1 MNLLVRVGNVNRV
14 STAVGEFARRGF
26 ESPSSAA
33 RLWQDWSTR
42 IGTEPPVPL
51 QAFTRAADRDQAL
64 ECLVGIGEREPELL
78 SRIAAAPDW
87 LDRVLLVLGGSSVL
101 ARFLVRNP
109 EELQVLASEPGPR
122 RTGWREH
129 IRSRALDES
138 GCIDANRLRR
148 ANHAALV
155 QIAARDLA
163 SEDPVALVDDIAAEL
178 SHVADAVLECA
189 LECARAE
196 IPGSSCVRLA
206 VIAMGKTGAEEL
218 NYVSDVDVIHI
229 AEPAGGA
236 SHEEAMRVGAKVAAA
251 VARIC
256 SAHTSEGTIWPVD
269 AALRPEGKAGPLVR
283 SLESCATY
291 YATWAKNWEFQAL
304 LKARP
309 AAGDQELGQAF
320 CDLVSPLV
328 WEAAQRPGFLSE
340 VRAMRNRVISLI
352 PAKEVDREIKLGA
365 GGLRDTEFTVQLL
378 QLVHGRGDER
388 VRARGTFDALRSLVA
403 FGYIGRVEGAEMAEA
418 YRIQRVLE
426 HRVQLRRLRRTHLV
440 PDDDPGWVHLARTI
454 GRTPDKVKA
463 MWRASTRAVG
473 KLQQRIFFSPLLDAV
488 SAIPTAEL
496 RLSTDAAQ
504 ERLRVLG
511 FEDARAALGH
521 IQALT
526 NGSTRAVEIQRQ
538 LMPAMLGWFAEGPN
552 PDYGLLAFR
561 QLSEALG
568 TSSWYLRAL
577 RDEGWMAQRLARIA
591 SSSRYV
597 VNLLMRAPQMVQ
609 MLASSKNLDL
619 RERELLSRSM
629 SRDIGRASDRA
640 AAVTSVRA
648 LRRSELCRIAL
659 ADVLGTADVTTVGLA
674 LSDLAG
680 ATLDAALELVR
691 REVEAPPVGVIG
703 MGRWGGCE
711 LGYASD
717 IDAMFV
723 IPDGSGP
730 EEQAAATRLVRMACD
745 LVGKP
750 GPDPAMVVDADL
762 RPEGKGG
769 PLVRTVSSYL
779 AYYAKWASVWE
790 AQALLRALPAAGEQ
804 ELASAVLTELEGLR
818 YPRDGLTTA
827 QVAEI
832 RRLKSRMETER
843 IPRGMDKERHL
854 KLGPGGLSDVE
865 WAVQLLQLQHA
876 GISPTM
882 RTCSTLGAIDAA
894 EQLELLTAEQATDL
908 RDAWLHVSRVR
919 NAIMLVRGRPSDAL
933 PIDYREQSA
942 VAELAGYGPGQHSRL
957 VDDTS
962 RIMRRALWVVN
973 RVFWGA
979 PPEE

>member
-1 MNLLVRVGNVNRV
+1 MNRV
-14 STAVGEFARRGF
+14 STTVGEFARRGF
-26 ESPSSAA
+26 EHPGNAA
-33 RLWQDWSTR
+33 RTWQDWRARLES
-42 IGTEPPVPL
+42 EPPVPL
-51 QAFTRAADRDQAL
+51 HAFSRAADRDQAL
-64 ECLVGIGEREPELL
+64 ECMVGIGEREPAVLA
-78 SRIAAAPDW
+78 RIAVTPEW

-101 ARFLVRNP
+101 ARFLVKNP
-109 EELQVLASEPGPR
+109 GELEALATARGPR
-122 RTGWREH
+122 RDGWKKY
-129 IRSRALDES
+129 IRSRATDES
-138 GCIDANRLRR
+138 GQVDADLLRR

-155 QIAARDLA
+155 QVASRDLA
-163 SEDPVALVDDIAAEL
+163 SEDPLSLVDDIAAEL
-178 SHVADAVLECA
+178 SHVTDAVLECA

-196 IPGSSCVRLA
+196 VPGSSSVRIA
-206 VIAMGKTGAEEL
+206 VVAMGKAGAEEL
-218 NYVSDVDVIHI
+218 NYISDVDVIYV
-229 AEPAGGA
+229 AEPNDGGD
-236 SHEEAMRVGAKVAAA
+236 HDEAMRVGTKVCAAM
-251 VARIC
+251 ARIC
-256 SAHTSEGTIWPVD
+256 SAHTSEGTIWPID
-269 AALRPEGKAGPLVR
+269 AALRPEGNAGPLVR
-283 SLESCATY
+283 SLASCAIY
-291 YATWAKNWEFQAL
+291 YGKWAKNWEFQAL

-309 AAGDQELGQAF
+309 AAGDRELGQAF
-320 CDLVSPLV
+320 CDMVSPLV
-328 WEAAQRPGFLSE
+328 WEAAQRPGFLPD

-352 PAKEVDREIKLGA
+352 PAKEADREIKLGV

-388 VRARGTFDALRSLVA
+388 VRARGTFDALRALVA
-403 FGYIGRVEGAEMAEA
+403 FGYIGRDDGADMARA
-418 YRIQRVLE
+418 YRFQRVLE
-426 HRVQLRRLRRTHLV
+426 HRVQLRRMRRTHLV
-440 PDDDPGWVHLARTI
+440 PDDEPGWTHLARAI
-454 GRTPDKVKA
+454 GKTPDEVKD
-463 MWRASTRAVG
+463 MWRASTRAVE

-511 FEDARAALGH
+511 FEDARSALGH

-577 RDEGWMAQRLARIA
+577 RDEGWMAQRLAHIA

-597 VNLLMRAPQMVQ
+597 VNLLMRAPEMVQ
-609 MLASSKNLDL
+609 MLAHSENLEL
-619 RERELLSRSM
+619 RPRDLLSRSM
-629 SRDIGRASDRA
+629 SRDIERASDRA
-640 AAVTSVRA
+640 AAVASVRA

-659 ADVLGTADVTTVGLA
+659 ADVLGAADVTTVGLA

-680 ATLDAALELVR
+680 ATLDAALELAR

-703 MGRWGGCE
+703 MGRWSGCE

-717 IDAMFV
+717 TDAMFV

-730 EEQAAATRLVRMACD
+730 EEQAAATRLVRLACD

-750 GPDPAMVVDADL
+750 GPEPAMVVDAGL

-779 AYYAKWASVWE
+779 TYYAKWSSVWE
-790 AQALLRALPAAGEQ
+790 AQALLRARPAAGEQ
-804 ELASAVLTELEGLR
+804 ELASAVLGELGGLR
-818 YPRDGLTTA
+818 YPDGGLTTA

-832 RRLKSRMETER
+832 RRLKSRMENER

-854 KLGPGGLSDVE
+854 KLGSGGLSDVE

-876 GISPTM
+876 GTRSAL
-882 RTCSTLGAIDAA
+882 RTPSTLQAIDAA
-894 EQLELLTAEQATDL
+894 EGLELLTAEQAVDL
-908 RDAWLHVSRVR
+908 REGWLHVSRVR
-919 NAIMLVRGRPSDAL
+919 NAIMLVRGRPGDAL
-933 PIDYREQSA
+933 PVDYREQSA
-942 VAELAGYGPGQHSRL
+942 VAELAGYGPGQRSRL
-957 VDDTS
+957 VDDTI
-962 RIMRRALWVVN
+962 RVMRRASKVVN
-973 RVFWGA
+973 RVFWDEM
-979 PPEE
+979 PEE

>member
-1 MNLLVRVGNVNRV
+1 MNRV
-14 STAVGEFARRGF
+14 NTTVGEFARRGF
-26 ESPSSAA
+26 EHPGNAA
-33 RLWQDWSTR
+33 RTWQDWRARLES
-42 IGTEPPVPL
+42 EPPVPL
-51 QAFTRAADRDQAL
+51 HAFSRAADRDQAL
-64 ECLVGIGEREPELL
+64 ECMVGIGEREPAVLA
-78 SRIAAAPDW
+78 RIAVTPEW

-101 ARFLVRNP
+101 ARFLVKNP
-109 EELQVLASEPGPR
+109 GELEALATARGPR
-122 RTGWREH
+122 RDGWKKY
-129 IRSRALDES
+129 IRSRATDES
-138 GCIDANRLRR
+138 GQVDADLLRR

-155 QIAARDLA
+155 QVASRDLA
-163 SEDPVALVDDIAAEL
+163 SEDPLSLVDDIAAEL
-178 SHVADAVLECA
+178 SHVTDAVLECA

-196 IPGSSCVRLA
+196 VPGSSSVRIA
-206 VIAMGKTGAEEL
+206 VVAMGKAGAEEL
-218 NYVSDVDVIHI
+218 NYISDVDVIYV
-229 AEPAGGA
+229 AEPTDGGD
-236 SHEEAMRVGAKVAAA
+236 HDEAMRVGTKVCAAM
-251 VARIC
+251 ARIC
-256 SAHTSEGTIWPVD
+256 SAHTSEGTIWPID
-269 AALRPEGKAGPLVR
+269 AALRPEGNAGPLVR
-283 SLESCATY
+283 SLASCAIY
-291 YATWAKNWEFQAL
+291 YGKWAKNWEFQAL

-309 AAGDQELGQAF
+309 AAGDRELGQAF
-320 CDLVSPLV
+320 CDMVSPLV
-328 WEAAQRPGFLSE
+328 WEAAQRPGFLPD

-352 PAKEVDREIKLGA
+352 PAKEADREIKLGV

-388 VRARGTFDALRSLVA
+388 VRARGTFDALRALVA
-403 FGYIGRVEGAEMAEA
+403 FGYIGRDDGADMARA
-418 YRIQRVLE
+418 YRFQRVLE
-426 HRVQLRRLRRTHLV
+426 HRVQLRRMRRTHLV
-440 PDDDPGWVHLARTI
+440 PDDEPGWTHLARAI
-454 GRTPDKVKA
+454 GKTPDEVKD
-463 MWRASTRAVG
+463 MWRASTRAVE

-511 FEDARAALGH
+511 FEDARSALGH

-577 RDEGWMAQRLARIA
+577 RDEGWMAQRLAHIA

-597 VNLLMRAPQMVQ
+597 VNLLMRAPEMVQ
-609 MLASSKNLDL
+609 MLAHSENLEL
-619 RERELLSRSM
+619 RPRDLLSRSM
-629 SRDIGRASDRA
+629 SRDIERASDRA
-640 AAVTSVRA
+640 AAVASVRA

-659 ADVLGTADVTTVGLA
+659 ADVLGAADVTTVGLA

-680 ATLDAALELVR
+680 ATLDAALELAR

-703 MGRWGGCE
+703 MGRWSGCE

-717 IDAMFV
+717 TDAMFV

-730 EEQAAATRLVRMACD
+730 EEQAAATRLVRLACD

-750 GPDPAMVVDADL
+750 GPEPAMVVDAGL

-779 AYYAKWASVWE
+779 TYYAKWSSVWE
-790 AQALLRALPAAGEQ
+790 AQALLRARPAAGEQ
-804 ELASAVLTELEGLR
+804 ELASAVLGELGGLR
-818 YPRDGLTTA
+818 YPDGGLTTA

-832 RRLKSRMETER
+832 RRLKSRMENER

-854 KLGPGGLSDVE
+854 KLGSGGLSDVE

-876 GISPTM
+876 GTRSAL
-882 RTCSTLGAIDAA
+882 RTPSTLQAIDAA
-894 EQLELLTAEQATDL
+894 EGLELLTAEQAADL
-908 RDAWLHVSRVR
+908 REGWLHVSRVR
-919 NAIMLVRGRPSDAL
+919 NAIMLVRGRPGDAL
-933 PIDYREQSA
+933 PVDYREQSA
-942 VAELAGYGPGQHSRL
+942 VAELAGYGPGQRSRL
-957 VDDTS
+957 VDDTI
-962 RIMRRALWVVN
+962 RVMRRASKVVN
-973 RVFWGA
+973 RVFWDEM
-979 PPEE
+979 PEE

>member
-1 MNLLVRVGNVNRV
+1 MNRV
-14 STAVGEFARRGF
+14 STTVGEFARRGF
-26 ESPSSAA
+26 EHPGNAA
-33 RLWQDWSTR
+33 RTWQDWRERLDS
-42 IGTEPPVPL
+42 EPPVPL
-51 QAFTRAADRDQAL
+51 HAFSRAADRDQAL
-64 ECLVGIGEREPELL
+64 ECMVGIGEREPALL
-78 SRIAAAPDW
+78 ARIAVAPEW
-87 LDRVLLVLGGSSVL
+87 LERALLVLGGSSVL

-109 EELQVLASEPGPR
+109 GELEALETAPGPR
-122 RTGWREH
+122 REGWKEY
-129 IRSRALDES
+129 IRSRAVDES
-138 GCIDANRLRR
+138 GQVDADLLRR

-163 SEDPVALVDDIAAEL
+163 SEDPLFLVDDIAAEL

-189 LECARAE
+189 LERARAE
-196 IPGSSCVRLA
+196 VPGSSSVRIA
-206 VIAMGKTGAEEL
+206 VVAMGKAGAEEL
-218 NYVSDVDVIHI
+218 NYISDVDVIHI
-229 AEPAGGA
+229 AEPVDGGD
-236 SHEEAMRVGAKVAAA
+236 HDEAMRLGTKVCAAM
-251 VARIC
+251 ARIC

-269 AALRPEGKAGPLVR
+269 AALRPEGNAGPLVR
-283 SLESCATY
+283 SLASCAAY
-291 YATWAKNWEFQAL
+291 YGKWAKNWEFQAL

-309 AAGDQELGQAF
+309 AAGDRELGQAF
-320 CDLVSPLV
+320 CDMVSPLV
-328 WEAAQRPGFLSE
+328 WEAAQRPGFLPD

-352 PAKEVDREIKLGA
+352 PTKEADREIKLGV

-388 VRARGTFDALRSLVA
+388 VRARGTFEALRALVA
-403 FGYIGRVEGAEMAEA
+403 FGYIGREDGADMATA
-418 YRIQRVLE
+418 YRFQRVLE

-440 PDDDPGWVHLARTI
+440 PDDEPGWTHLARTT
-454 GRTPDKVKA
+454 GRTPDEVRD
-463 MWRASTRAVG
+463 MWRGSTRAVE

-577 RDEGWMAQRLARIA
+577 RDEGWMAQRLAHIA

-597 VNLLMRAPQMVQ
+597 VNLLMRAPEMVQ
-609 MLASSKNLDL
+609 MLARSENLEL
-619 RERELLSRSM
+619 RPRELLSRSM
-629 SRDIGRASDRA
+629 SRDIGRSSDKA
-640 AAVTSVRA
+640 AAVASVRA

-659 ADVLGTADVTTVGLA
+659 ADVLGAADVTTVGLA

-680 ATLDAALELVR
+680 ATLDAALELAR
-691 REVEAPPVGVIG
+691 REVDAPPVGVIG
-703 MGRWGGCE
+703 LGRWSGCE

-717 IDAMFV
+717 VDAMFV
-723 IPDGSGP
+723 IPDGTGV
-730 EEQAAATRLVRMACD
+730 EEQAAAIRLVRLACD
-745 LVGKP
+745 LVEKP
-750 GPDPAMVVDADL
+750 GPDPAMVVDTGL

-779 AYYAKWASVWE
+779 AYYAKWSSVWE
-790 AQALLRALPAAGEQ
+790 AQALLRARPAAGEQ
-804 ELASAVLTELEGLR
+804 ELASAVLGGLGGLR
-818 YPRDGLTTA
+818 YPDGGLSAA

-843 IPRGMDKERHL
+843 IPSGMGKERHL
-854 KLGPGGLSDVE
+854 KLGSGGLSDVE

-876 GISPTM
+876 GARPAL
-882 RTCSTLGAIDAA
+882 RTSSTLQAIDAA
-894 EQLELLTAEQATDL
+894 EGLELLTAEQATDL
-908 RDAWLHVSRVR
+908 RQGWLHVSRVR
-919 NAIMLVRGRPSDAL
+919 NAIMLVRGRPGDAL
-933 PIDYREQSA
+933 PVDYREQSA
-942 VAELAGYGPGQHSRL
+942 VAELSGYGPGQRSRL
-957 VDDTS
+957 VDDTI
-962 RIMRRALWVVN
+962 RVMRRASRVVN
-973 RVFWGA
+973 RVFWDEM
-979 PPEE
+979 PEE

>member
-1 MNLLVRVGNVNRV
+1 VNRV
-14 STAVGEFARRGF
+14 STTVGEFARRGF
-26 ESPSSAA
+26 EHPGNAA
-33 RLWQDWSTR
+33 RTWQDWRERLDS
-42 IGTEPPVPL
+42 EPPVPL
-51 QAFTRAADRDQAL
+51 HAFSRAADRDQAL
-64 ECLVGIGEREPELL
+64 ECMVGIGEREPALL
-78 SRIAAAPDW
+78 ARIAVAPEW
-87 LDRVLLVLGGSSVL
+87 LERALLVLGGSSVL

-109 EELQVLASEPGPR
+109 GELEALETAPGPR
-122 RTGWREH
+122 REGWKEY
-129 IRSRALDES
+129 IRSRAVDES
-138 GCIDANRLRR
+138 GQVDADLLRR

-163 SEDPVALVDDIAAEL
+163 SEDPLFLVDDIAAEL

-189 LECARAE
+189 LERARAE
-196 IPGSSCVRLA
+196 VPGSSSVRIA
-206 VIAMGKTGAEEL
+206 VVAMGKAGAEEL
-218 NYVSDVDVIHI
+218 NYISDVDVIHI
-229 AEPAGGA
+229 AEPVDGGD
-236 SHEEAMRVGAKVAAA
+236 HDEAMRLGTKVCAAM
-251 VARIC
+251 ARIC

-269 AALRPEGKAGPLVR
+269 AALRPEGNAGPLVR
-283 SLESCATY
+283 SLASCAAY
-291 YATWAKNWEFQAL
+291 YGKWAKNWEFQAL

-309 AAGDQELGQAF
+309 AAGDRELGQAF
-320 CDLVSPLV
+320 CDMVSPLV
-328 WEAAQRPGFLSE
+328 WEAAQRPGFLPD

-352 PAKEVDREIKLGA
+352 PTKEADREIKLGV

-388 VRARGTFDALRSLVA
+388 VRARGTFEALRALVA
-403 FGYIGRVEGAEMAEA
+403 FGYIGREDGADMATA
-418 YRIQRVLE
+418 YRFQRVLE

-440 PDDDPGWVHLARTI
+440 PDDEPGWTHLARTT
-454 GRTPDKVKA
+454 GRTPDEVRD
-463 MWRASTRAVG
+463 MWRGSTRAVE

-577 RDEGWMAQRLARIA
+577 RDEGWMAQRLAHIA

-597 VNLLMRAPQMVQ
+597 VNLLMRAPEMVQ
-609 MLASSKNLDL
+609 MLARSENLEL
-619 RERELLSRSM
+619 RPRELLSRSM
-629 SRDIGRASDRA
+629 SRDIGRSSDKA
-640 AAVTSVRA
+640 AAVASVRA

-659 ADVLGTADVTTVGLA
+659 ADVLGAADVTTVGLA

-680 ATLDAALELVR
+680 ATLDAALELAR
-691 REVEAPPVGVIG
+691 REVDAPPVGVIG
-703 MGRWGGCE
+703 LGRWSGCE

-717 IDAMFV
+717 VDAMFV
-723 IPDGSGP
+723 IPDGTGV
-730 EEQAAATRLVRMACD
+730 EEQAAAIRLVRLACD
-745 LVGKP
+745 LVEKP
-750 GPDPAMVVDADL
+750 GPDPAMVVDTGL

-779 AYYAKWASVWE
+779 AYYAKWSSVWE
-790 AQALLRALPAAGEQ
+790 AQALLRARPAAGEQ
-804 ELASAVLTELEGLR
+804 ELASAVLGGLGGLR
-818 YPRDGLTTA
+818 YPDGGLSAA

-843 IPRGMDKERHL
+843 IPSGMGKERHL
-854 KLGPGGLSDVE
+854 KLGSGGLSDVE

-876 GISPTM
+876 GARPAL
-882 RTCSTLGAIDAA
+882 RTSSTLQAIDAA
-894 EQLELLTAEQATDL
+894 EGLELLTAEQATDL
-908 RDAWLHVSRVR
+908 RQGWLHVSRVR
-919 NAIMLVRGRPSDAL
+919 NAIMLVRGRPGDAL
-933 PIDYREQSA
+933 PVDYREQSA
-942 VAELAGYGPGQHSRL
+942 VAELSGYGPGQRSRL
-957 VDDTS
+957 VDDTI
-962 RIMRRALWVVN
+962 RVMRRASRVVN
-973 RVFWGA
+973 RVFWDEM
-979 PPEE
+979 PEE

>member
-1 MNLLVRVGNVNRV
+1 M
-14 STAVGEFARRGF
+14 GEFARRGF
-26 ESPSSAA
+26 EHPGNAA
-33 RLWQDWSTR
+33 RTWQDWRERLDS
-42 IGTEPPVPL
+42 EPPVPL
-51 QAFTRAADRDQAL
+51 HAFSRAADRDQAL
-64 ECLVGIGEREPELL
+64 ECMVGIGEREPALL
-78 SRIAAAPDW
+78 ARIAVAPEW
-87 LDRVLLVLGGSSVL
+87 LERALLVLGGSSVL

-109 EELQVLASEPGPR
+109 GELEALETAPGPR
-122 RTGWREH
+122 REGWKEY
-129 IRSRALDES
+129 IRSRAVDES
-138 GCIDANRLRR
+138 GQVDADLLRR

-163 SEDPVALVDDIAAEL
+163 SEDPLFLVDDIAAEL

-189 LECARAE
+189 LERARAE
-196 IPGSSCVRLA
+196 VPGSSSVRIA
-206 VIAMGKTGAEEL
+206 VVAMGKAGAEEL
-218 NYVSDVDVIHI
+218 NYISDVDVIHI
-229 AEPAGGA
+229 AEPVDGGD
-236 SHEEAMRVGAKVAAA
+236 HDEAMRLGTKVCAAM
-251 VARIC
+251 ARIC

-269 AALRPEGKAGPLVR
+269 AALRPEGNAGPLVR
-283 SLESCATY
+283 SLASCAAY
-291 YATWAKNWEFQAL
+291 YGKWAKNWEFQAL

-309 AAGDQELGQAF
+309 AAGDRELGQAF
-320 CDLVSPLV
+320 CDMVSPLV
-328 WEAAQRPGFLSE
+328 WEAAQRPGFLPD

-352 PAKEVDREIKLGA
+352 PTKEADREIKLGV

-388 VRARGTFDALRSLVA
+388 VRARGTFEALRALVA
-403 FGYIGRVEGAEMAEA
+403 FGYIGREDGADMATA
-418 YRIQRVLE
+418 YRFQRVLE

-440 PDDDPGWVHLARTI
+440 PDDEPGWTHLARTT
-454 GRTPDKVKA
+454 GRTPDEVRD
-463 MWRASTRAVG
+463 MWRGSTRAVE

-577 RDEGWMAQRLARIA
+577 RDEGWMAQRLAHIA

-597 VNLLMRAPQMVQ
+597 VNLLMRAPEMVQ
-609 MLASSKNLDL
+609 MLARSENLEL
-619 RERELLSRSM
+619 RPRELLSRSM
-629 SRDIGRASDRA
+629 SRDIGRSSDKA
-640 AAVTSVRA
+640 AAVASVRA

-659 ADVLGTADVTTVGLA
+659 ADVLGAADVTTVGLA

-680 ATLDAALELVR
+680 ATLDAALELAR
-691 REVEAPPVGVIG
+691 REVDAPPVGVIG
-703 MGRWGGCE
+703 LGRWSGCE

-717 IDAMFV
+717 VDAMFV
-723 IPDGSGP
+723 IPDGTGV
-730 EEQAAATRLVRMACD
+730 EEQAAAIRLVRLACD
-745 LVGKP
+745 LVEKP
-750 GPDPAMVVDADL
+750 GPDPAMVVDTGL

-779 AYYAKWASVWE
+779 AYYAKWSSVWE
-790 AQALLRALPAAGEQ
+790 AQALLRARPAAGEQ
-804 ELASAVLTELEGLR
+804 ELASAVLGGLGGLR
-818 YPRDGLTTA
+818 YPDGGLSAA

-843 IPRGMDKERHL
+843 IPSGMGKERHL
-854 KLGPGGLSDVE
+854 KLGSGGLSDVE

-876 GISPTM
+876 GARPAL
-882 RTCSTLGAIDAA
+882 RTSSTLQAIDAA
-894 EQLELLTAEQATDL
+894 EGLELLTAEQATDL
-908 RDAWLHVSRVR
+908 RQGWLHVSRVR
-919 NAIMLVRGRPSDAL
+919 NAIMLVRGRPGDAL
-933 PIDYREQSA
+933 PVDYREQSA
-942 VAELAGYGPGQHSRL
+942 VAELSGYGPGQRSRL
-957 VDDTS
+957 VDDTI
-962 RIMRRALWVVN
+962 RVMRRASRVVN
-973 RVFWGA
+973 RVFWDEM
-979 PPEE
+979 PEE

>member
-1 MNLLVRVGNVNRV
+1 MNRV
-14 STAVGEFARRGF
+14 STTVGEFARRGF
-26 ESPSSAA
+26 EHPGNAA
-33 RLWQDWSTR
+33 RTWQDWRARLES
-42 IGTEPPVPL
+42 EPPVPL
-51 QAFTRAADRDQAL
+51 HAFSRAADRDQAL
-64 ECLVGIGEREPELL
+64 ECMVGIGEREPAVLA
-78 SRIAAAPDW
+78 RIAVTPEW

-101 ARFLVRNP
+101 ARFLVKNP
-109 EELQVLASEPGPR
+109 GELEALATARGPR
-122 RTGWREH
+122 RDGWKKY
-129 IRSRALDES
+129 IRSRATDES
-138 GCIDANRLRR
+138 GQVDADLLRR

-155 QIAARDLA
+155 QVASRDLA
-163 SEDPVALVDDIAAEL
+163 SEDPLSLVDDIAAEL
-178 SHVADAVLECA
+178 SHVTDAVLECA

-196 IPGSSCVRLA
+196 VPGSSSVRIA
-206 VIAMGKTGAEEL
+206 VVAMGKAGAEEL
-218 NYVSDVDVIHI
+218 NYISDVDVIYV
-229 AEPAGGA
+229 AEPTDGGD
-236 SHEEAMRVGAKVAAA
+236 HDEAMRVGTKVCAAM
-251 VARIC
+251 ARIC
-256 SAHTSEGTIWPVD
+256 SAHTSEGTIWPID
-269 AALRPEGKAGPLVR
+269 AALRPEGNAGPLVR
-283 SLESCATY
+283 SLASCAIY
-291 YATWAKNWEFQAL
+291 YGKWAKNWEFQAL

-309 AAGDQELGQAF
+309 AAGDRELGQAF
-320 CDLVSPLV
+320 CDMVSPLV
-328 WEAAQRPGFLSE
+328 WEAAQRPGFLPD

-352 PAKEVDREIKLGA
+352 PAKEADREIKLGV

-388 VRARGTFDALRSLVA
+388 VRAD
-403 FGYIGRVEGAEMAEA
+403 MARA
-418 YRIQRVLE
+418 YRFQRVLE
-426 HRVQLRRLRRTHLV
+426 HRVQLRRMRRTHLV
-440 PDDDPGWVHLARTI
+440 PDDEPGWTHLARAI
-454 GRTPDKVKA
+454 GKTPDEVKN
-463 MWRASTRAVG
+463 MWRASTRAVE

-511 FEDARAALGH
+511 FEDARSALGH

-577 RDEGWMAQRLARIA
+577 RDEGWMAQRLAHIA

-597 VNLLMRAPQMVQ
+597 VNLLMRAPEMVQ
-609 MLASSKNLDL
+609 MLAHSENLEL
-619 RERELLSRSM
+619 RPRDLLSRSM
-629 SRDIGRASDRA
+629 SRDIERASDRA
-640 AAVTSVRA
+640 AAVASVRA

-659 ADVLGTADVTTVGLA
+659 ADVLGAADVTTVGLA

-680 ATLDAALELVR
+680 ATLDAALELAR

-703 MGRWGGCE
+703 MGRWSGCE

-717 IDAMFV
+717 TDAMFV

-730 EEQAAATRLVRMACD
+730 EEQAAATRLVRLACD

-750 GPDPAMVVDADL
+750 GPEPAMVVDAGL

-779 AYYAKWASVWE
+779 TYYAKWSSVWE
-790 AQALLRALPAAGEQ
+790 AQALLRARPAAGEQ
-804 ELASAVLTELEGLR
+804 ELASAVLGELGGLR
-818 YPRDGLTTA
+818 YPDGGLTTA

-832 RRLKSRMETER
+832 RRLKSRMENER

-854 KLGPGGLSDVE
+854 KLGSGGLSDVE

-876 GISPTM
+876 GTRSAL
-882 RTCSTLGAIDAA
+882 RTPSTLQAIDAA
-894 EQLELLTAEQATDL
+894 EGLELLTAEQAADL
-908 RDAWLHVSRVR
+908 REGWLHVSRVR
-919 NAIMLVRGRPSDAL
+919 NAIMLVRGRPGDAL
-933 PIDYREQSA
+933 PVDYREQSA
-942 VAELAGYGPGQHSRL
+942 VAELAGYGPGQRSRL
-957 VDDTS
+957 VDDTI
-962 RIMRRALWVVN
+962 RVMRRASKVVN
-973 RVFWGA
+973 RVFWDEM
-979 PPEE
+979 PEE

>member
-1 MNLLVRVGNVNRV
+1 MNRV
-14 STAVGEFARRGF
+14 STKVGEFARRGF
-26 ESPSSAA
+26 ESPSNAA
-33 RLWQDWSTR
+33 RVWQDWCAR
-42 IGTEPPVPL
+42 LGTEPPVPL

-64 ECLVGIGEREPELL
+64 ECMAGIGEREPALL
-78 SRIAAAPDW
+78 PRIAADPGW
-87 LDRVLLVLGGSSVL
+87 LARVLLVLGGSSVL
-101 ARFLVRNP
+101 ARFLVKNP
-109 EELQVLASEPGPR
+109 MELEVLASEPGPR
-122 RTGWREH
+122 RAGWRDY
-129 IRSRALDES
+129 IRARAVNDS
-138 GCIDANRLRR
+138 GQIDTNLLRR

-155 QIAARDLA
+155 QVAARDLA
-163 SEDPVALVDDIAAEL
+163 SEDPMALVDDIASEL
-178 SHVADAVLECA
+178 SHLADAILECA

-196 IPGSSCVRLA
+196 VPGSSSVRIA
-206 VIAMGKTGAEEL
+206 VVTMGKAGAEEL
-218 NYVSDVDVIHI
+218 NYISDVDVIHI
-229 AEPAGGA
+229 AEPAEGVD
-236 SHEEAMRVGAKVAAA
+236 HEEAMRVGARVVAAM
-251 VARIC
+251 ARIC

-269 AALRPEGKAGPLVR
+269 AALRPEGNAGPLVR
-283 SLESCATY
+283 SLASCTTY
-291 YATWAKNWEFQAL
+291 YGKWAKNWEFQAL

-309 AAGDQELGQAF
+309 AAGDRELGQAF
-320 CDLVSPLV
+320 CDMVSPLV
-328 WEAAQRPGFLSE
+328 WEAAQRPGFLPD

-352 PAKEVDREIKLGA
+352 PTKEADREIKLGV

-388 VRARGTFDALRSLVA
+388 VRARGTFEALRALVA
-403 FGYIGRVEGAEMAEA
+403 FGYIGRDDGADMARA
-418 YRIQRVLE
+418 YRVQRVLE

-440 PDDDPGWVHLARTI
+440 PDDEPGWVHLARTT
-454 GRTPDKVKA
+454 GRTPDEVRD
-463 MWRASTRAVG
+463 MWRGSTRAVE

-511 FEDARAALGH
+511 FEDAHAALGH

-597 VNLLMRAPQMVQ
+597 VNLLMRAPEMVQ
-609 MLASSKNLDL
+609 MLASSENLEL
-619 RERELLSRSM
+619 RPRELLSRSM
-629 SRDIGRASDRA
+629 SRDIGRASDKA
-640 AAVTSVRA
+640 AAVASVRA

-659 ADVLGTADVTTVGLA
+659 ADVLGAADVTTVGLA

-680 ATLDAALELVR
+680 ATLDAALELAR

-703 MGRWGGCE
+703 MGRWSGYE

-717 IDAMFV
+717 TDAMFV

-730 EEQAAATRLVRMACD
+730 EEQAAATRLVRLACD
-745 LVGKP
+745 LVGNP
-750 GPDPAMVVDADL
+750 GPDPAMVVDTGL

-779 AYYAKWASVWE
+779 TYYAKWSSVWE
-790 AQALLRALPAAGEQ
+790 AQALLRARPAAGEQ
-804 ELASAVLTELEGLR
+804 ELASAVLGELDGLR
-818 YPRDGLTTA
+818 YPDGGLTTA

-854 KLGPGGLSDVE
+854 KLGSGGLSDVE

-876 GISPTM
+876 GARPAL
-882 RTCSTLGAIDAA
+882 RTSSTLQAIDAA
-894 EQLELLTAEQATDL
+894 EGLELLTAKQATDL
-908 RDAWLHVSRVR
+908 REGWLHVSRVR
-919 NAIMLVRGRPSDAL
+919 NAIMLVRGRPGDAL
-933 PIDYREQSA
+933 PVDYREQSA
-942 VAELAGYGPGQHSRL
+942 VAELSGYGPGQRSRL
-957 VDDTS
+957 VDDTI
-962 RIMRRALWVVN
+962 RVMRRASRVVN
-973 RVFWGA
+973 RVFWDEM
-979 PPEE
+979 PEE